1 MEEQEFIIKINKIEQ
16 ITHDV
21 KKLICDKPEGYN
33 FVPGQATEV
42 GVNKKDWQDRKRP
55 FTFSNLPNE
64 DSLEFVI
71 KIYPDHEG
79 VTNEI
84 DKLVEGDEFVIGE
97 PWGVIH
103 YSGEGVFIA
112 GGAGVTPFISILRD
126 LSKKGELGNNILLFS
141 NKTSEDIILK
151 EEFREMLGDKAIFNL
166 TELEG
171 KRIDINYIKEKLGD
185 LEGKKFYI
193 CGPKEMVKDVRES
206 LIGEGIS
213 EEYLV
218 FEK

>member
-1 MEEQEFIIKINKIEQ
+1 MEEKEFIIKINKIEQ

-21 KKLICDKPEGYN
+21 KKFICDKPENYN

-42 GVNKKDWQDRKRP
+42 GVNKESWQDRKRP
-55 FTFSNLPNE
+55 FTFSNLPSE
-64 DSLEFVI
+64 DFLEFVI

-97 PWGVIH
+97 SWGAIH
-103 YSGEGVFIA
+103 YKGKGVFIA

-126 LSKKGELGNNILLFS
+126 LNKKDELEDNVLLFS

-151 EEFREMLGDKAIFNL
+151 EEFESILGDKAIFNL
-166 TELEG
+166 TNDGGE
-171 KRIDINYIKEKLGD
+171 RIDIDYVKSKVGD
-185 LEGKKFYI
+185 LEGKKFYV
-193 CGPKEMVKDVRES
+193 CGPKAMVKDIREG
-206 LIGEGIS
+206 LAEEGVS
-213 EEYLV
+213 EEDMV